1 MEIRVIGRKEECE
14 VAKRYYDSLREHPQT
29 KSVSISKL
37 CPCRRSAELF
47 RIYIKIEYYDEP
59 TEEANVGLSD
69 ETALD
74 LRTVHNA
81 HVSAIQRRR
90 A

>member
-14 VAKRYYDSLREHPQT
+14 VAKRYYDSLRDHPQT
-29 KSVSISKL
+29 KSVSISKFY
-37 CPCRRSAELF
+37 PCRGSAELF
-47 RIYIKIEYYDEP
+47 RIYIEIEYYDEP
-59 TEEANVGLSD
+59 KGESAD

-81 HVSAIQRRR
+81 HISAIQRRG
-90 A
+90 AV

>member
-14 VAKRYYDSLREHPQT
+14 VAERYYDSLREHPQT
-29 KSVSISKL
+29 KSVRISKL

-59 TEEANVGLSD
+59 KGELSD